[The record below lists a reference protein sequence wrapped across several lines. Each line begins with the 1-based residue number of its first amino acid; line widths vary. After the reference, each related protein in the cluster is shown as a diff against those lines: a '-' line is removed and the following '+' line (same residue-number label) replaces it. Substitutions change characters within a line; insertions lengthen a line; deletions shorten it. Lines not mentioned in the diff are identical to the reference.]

1 MNQVGAESV
10 MPSSARV
17 ERRIRWLTVSNTE
30 DRSRRMR
37 TNELDEA
44 LAARRDS
51 VTMRKAVSV
60 K

>member
-1 MNQVGAESV
+1 M